1 MKKEELSKIKNS
13 LKVDKHNYNILDF
26 VSYYCKRSGSKLSK
40 VGKQKINFQFED
52 DDVKEILLNN
62 CKKIVS
68 GAFGSK
74 MFNLEIP
81 SSVDGDNVMN
91 YLINSLSESEFEL
104 MMDDFLED
112 VLNTVEYPDDVV
124 INSALIEVNFKTKT
138 AGVVNH
144 RYISFSVNPIKV
156 CEKYALLKTPYKNV
170 SLNNTEFVV
179 DYSNPIDGF
188 IYPSMQ
194 DFNRNVNEIVY
205 YTGKA
210 NALNKPLIEEILKC
224 NTPLTSKEEKNL
236 FSSVLKESFGDKVSL
251 PNISNIINNISEQK
265 VGNEEETIT
274 VKKLAE
280 ILKSNGIKDADDKL
294 KAIIT
299 DSNTEVKIDN
309 LIPAKN
315 KGFKLTNNELT
326 LSLNSTYINNVSK
339 MNKSGKNCLLIELND
354 DVMLDDFKII

>member
-1 MKKEELSKIKNS
+1 MKKEELGKIKNS
-13 LKVDKHNYNILDF
+13 LRVDKHNYSVIDF
-26 VSYYCKRSGSKLSK
+26 VSYYCKRGSGKLSK
-40 VGKQKINFQFED
+40 VGKQKVNFQFED

-62 CKKIVS
+62 CKKVVS
-68 GAFGSK
+68 GTIGSK
-74 MFNLEIP
+74 IFNLEIL
-81 SSVDGDNVMN
+81 SNAEGDNVMN
-91 YLINSLSESEFEL
+91 YLLNSLSESEFEL

-112 VLNTVEYPDDVV
+112 VLDVVEYPDDVV
-124 INSALIEVNFKTKT
+124 INVVLMEVNFKTKT
-138 AGVVNH
+138 AGPVNH
-144 RYISFSVNPIKV
+144 RYITFSVNPIKV

-179 DYSNPIDGF
+179 DYANPIDGF

-210 NALNKPLIEEILKC
+210 NSLNNKLIQDILKC
-224 NTPLTSKEEKNL
+224 TKPLTSKEEKNL

-280 ILKSNGIKDADDKL
+280 ILESNGIKDADDKL

-309 LIPAKN
+309 LIPTKN

-326 LSLNSTYINNVSK
+326 LSLNSTYINNVTK

-354 DVMLDDFKII
+354 DVMLDDFKIV